1 MKILLIEDEAV
12 LSDGLTHILQN
23 NGYSVSSSV
32 TGRYALQLLQVQDFD
47 LIVLDLGLPDI
58 DGMEVLRILRSRRVT
73 LPILILT
80 ARDGAKDKIEG
91 INKGADDYLTKPFE
105 VGELEARIHALIRRC
120 YGGFNHRIEV
130 GRLAMDTHT
139 KQVLADGDVVNLSVR
154 EIALLEILLRQVG
167 KVVSKDRISQR
178 LASDDDELADN
189 AIEVSIHRLRKRLEP
204 YQTVIRTVRGFGY
217 LLEEG
222 EHRT

>member
-1 MKILLIEDEAV
+1 MSK
-12 LSDGLTHILQN
+12 DG
-23 NGYSVSSSV
+23 
-32 TGRYALQLLQVQDFD
+32 
-47 LIVLDLGLPDI
+47 LGLPDI
-58 DGMEVLRILRSRRVT
+58 DGMEVLCILRSRRVT

-80 ARDGAKDKIEG
+80 ARDGVKDKIEG

-130 GRLAMDTHT
+130 GGLAMDTHT

-178 LASDDDELADN
+178 LASDNDELADN

-204 YQTVIRTVRGFGY
+204 YQTVIRTVRGLGY

>member
-1 MKILLIEDEAV
+1 M
-12 LSDGLTHILQN
+12 THILQN

-32 TGRYALQLLQVQDFD
+32 TGRYALQVLQVQDFD

-58 DGMEVLRILRSRRVT
+58 DGMEVLRILRRRRVT

-80 ARDGAKDKIEG
+80 ARDGVKDKIEG

-130 GRLAMDTHT
+130 QKSGFRRNQADT
-139 KQVLADGDVVNLSVR
+139 
-154 EIALLEILLRQVG
+154 
-167 KVVSKDRISQR
+167 ISWIFV
-178 LASDDDELADN
+178 DEAN
-189 AIEVSIHRLRKRLEP
+189 S
-204 YQTVIRTVRGFGY
+204 
-217 LLEEG
+217 
-222 EHRT
+222 

>member
-1 MKILLIEDEAV
+1 M
-12 LSDGLTHILQN
+12 
-23 NGYSVSSSV
+23 
-32 TGRYALQLLQVQDFD
+32 
-47 LIVLDLGLPDI
+47 IVLDLGLPDI

-139 KQVLADGDVVNLSVR
+139 K
-154 EIALLEILLRQVG
+154 E
-167 KVVSKDRISQR
+167 
-178 LASDDDELADN
+178 
-189 AIEVSIHRLRKRLEP
+189 
-204 YQTVIRTVRGFGY
+204 
-217 LLEEG
+217 
-222 EHRT
+222 